1 MPFREQKAQ
10 FFIRMKKAMVMIAGL
25 AILGM
30 KVNAQELT
38 WGVRAGMNISS
49 THMKSGGFTENS
61 DSKIGFH
68 VGAVLDWQILDM
80 LYIQPGLQYSLKG
93 MKWDDAD
100 AKSNASYIELPIL
113 ASYRLY
119 LGGENTRLHINAG
132 PYLAMGIA
140 GKSKDTDTG
149 EKWDTFGDE
158 GLKRFD
164 VGLQFGAGVS
174 FSKFYVGGSYQL
186 GLMNIGRDDIKYKNR
201 NWMITLGYT
210 F

>member
-1 MPFREQKAQ
+1 
-10 FFIRMKKAMVMIAGL
+10 MI
-25 AILGM
+25 GM
-30 KVNAQELT
+30 NVNAQELT

-49 THMKSGGFTENS
+49 AHMKAGGFTENS

-68 VGAVLDWQILDM
+68 VGAVLDWQILDAF
-80 LYIQPGLQYSLKG
+80 YIQPGLQYSLKG

-100 AKSNASYIELPIL
+100 LKSNASYIELPIL
-113 ASYRLY
+113 ASYRFY
-119 LGGENTRLHINAG
+119 LGGENTKLHVNAG

-149 EKWDTFGDE
+149 EKWDTFGDD

-164 VGLQFGAGVS
+164 VGLQFGVGVS